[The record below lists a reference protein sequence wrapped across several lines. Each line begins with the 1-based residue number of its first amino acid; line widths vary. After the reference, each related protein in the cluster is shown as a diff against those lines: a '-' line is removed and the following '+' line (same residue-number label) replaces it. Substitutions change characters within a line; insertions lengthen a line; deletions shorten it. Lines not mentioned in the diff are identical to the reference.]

1 LLVGTR
7 EDLRGV
13 SQFGA
18 DGLIIPIARIRNIG
32 KFLKLNFINDIN
44 KKLIKIFFL
53 KIDFFLNV

>member
-44 KKLIKIFFL
+44 ECIVK
-53 KIDFFLNV
+53 